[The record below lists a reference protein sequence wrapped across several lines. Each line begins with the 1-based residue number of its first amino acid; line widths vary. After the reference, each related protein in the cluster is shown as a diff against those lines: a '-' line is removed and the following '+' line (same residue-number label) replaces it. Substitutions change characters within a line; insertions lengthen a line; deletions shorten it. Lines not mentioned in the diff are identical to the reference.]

1 MNRRIP
7 ESLLREKSSG
17 WCPGCGHG
25 IITRMVAEAVE
36 ELGLEENFILC
47 TDVACGA
54 LAAYVT
60 KWNVIGAAHGRTIIA
75 AAGAKR
81 VRPDQIVL
89 AAPGDGSAYSIGIES
104 TIHCA
109 LRNENVLALV
119 VNNCVFGMTGG
130 QMSPESLPGQ
140 KTTSSPFG
148 RDPHINGAPFDVVKT
163 LGSYDI
169 AYLARGSVST
179 PANVIRTGKM
189 IRKALKKQLAGEG
202 FCLLE
207 VLSPCPTNWGYPDDA
222 ASRALD
228 YMREKQEA
236 FFQIGEFIDKGGK
249 AND

>member
-1 MNRRIP
+1 
-7 ESLLREKSSG
+7 
-17 WCPGCGHG
+17 
-25 IITRMVAEAVE
+25 
-36 ELGLEENFILC
+36 
-47 TDVACGA
+47 
-54 LAAYVT
+54 
-60 KWNVIGAAHGRTIIA
+60 
-75 AAGAKR
+75 
-81 VRPDQIVL
+81 
-89 AAPGDGSAYSIGIES
+89 
-104 TIHCA
+104 
-109 LRNENVLALV
+109 
-119 VNNCVFGMTGG
+119 
-130 QMSPESLPGQ
+130 MSPESLPGQ